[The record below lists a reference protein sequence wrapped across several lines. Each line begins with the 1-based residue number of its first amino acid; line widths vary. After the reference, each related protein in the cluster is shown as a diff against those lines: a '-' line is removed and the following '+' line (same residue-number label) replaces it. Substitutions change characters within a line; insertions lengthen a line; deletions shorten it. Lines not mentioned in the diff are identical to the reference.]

1 MDNDFDTQKKA
12 LMKEVATVLNEVEGL
27 YETSVENGSEQAQ
40 ALKEKV
46 RVRLDQ
52 AREHLHSLE
61 SSVVEKAR
69 EATARTDELVRE
81 KPYQAMGLAALGG
94 LVVGMLLCHSC
105 KRG

>member
-1 MDNDFDTQKKA
+1 MSNDFENQKKA
-12 LMKEVATVLNEVEGL
+12 LMKEVSSVLNEVENL
-27 YETSVENGSEQAQ
+27 YETSVDNGSDQAK

-46 RVRLDQ
+46 HMQLDRAKDRLQ
-52 AREHLHSLE
+52 ELE

-81 KPYQAMGLAALGG
+81 KPYYAMGVAALGG

-105 KRG
+105 KR